1 MTTTNGLPT
10 ANDPTQH
17 ATLTGDPPLAQTFL
31 IANATTIP
39 APSPMNLVELPDEI
53 IHSIFSYVANSP
65 SLIGPC
71 ICHILRPL
79 SKQWQ
84 QEIDA
89 KRGLWDLAIHDL
101 SCDYYES
108 NHNSGTESAQ
118 PNSVVASITDRP
130 TKRARTGQI
139 SPPRRSSRL
148 RPATSKERYIH
159 HYNLLLSR
167 NESALLELQ
176 ERAHS
181 SNKTLSLSILKR
193 LVKEYYPIAINRR
206 VRTGGTFLVEVV
218 RARYVKETVILKC
231 IKLLIGEN
239 GADPNVPSAEE
250 GLDSTTKIAP
260 VYETSA
266 ASGEVGTCLSSSTGR
281 ELYPLVIAAARGMAT
296 VVKYLLSVG
305 ANINLRGSSR
315 FRLYSNPRK
324 SVKGVDLTALEFAIK
339 MRDNE
344 LENGVREEDLKGL
357 NRVISLLEH

>member
-1 MTTTNGLPT
+1 
-10 ANDPTQH
+10 
-17 ATLTGDPPLAQTFL
+17 
-31 IANATTIP
+31 
-39 APSPMNLVELPDEI
+39 
-53 IHSIFSYVANSP
+53 
-65 SLIGPC
+65 
-71 ICHILRPL
+71 
-79 SKQWQ
+79 
-84 QEIDA
+84 
-89 KRGLWDLAIHDL
+89 
-101 SCDYYES
+101 
-108 NHNSGTESAQ
+108 
-118 PNSVVASITDRP
+118 
-130 TKRARTGQI
+130 
-139 SPPRRSSRL
+139 
-148 RPATSKERYIH
+148 
-159 HYNLLLSR
+159 
-167 NESALLELQ
+167 
-176 ERAHS
+176 
-181 SNKTLSLSILKR
+181 
-193 LVKEYYPIAINRR
+193 
-206 VRTGGTFLVEVV
+206 VEVV